1 MKSNSYSMTG
11 RLLLWLLL
19 FFVLYLISL
28 QNYLVFHSISEIFG
42 VVIACGAFMV
52 TWHCRKYIDNHY
64 LLFIGIAYLFVAFVD
79 FMHTLTYKGM
89 GAFDN
94 SEPNIPTQLWVC
106 ARYLESLSLLVA
118 FFFLKK
124 KLRVDVLF
132 FSYLLLVSFLM
143 ATIFYWPVFPDCF
156 VSGTGLTPF
165 KKLSEYLICLI
176 LLGTIALLL
185 KNRADFLPDAH
196 RMILFSIILTIG
208 AELSFA
214 SYVHVYGV
222 FNLLGHFLKIL
233 SFYLVYKVII
243 ETALVRPFDLLFR
256 NIKANEEK
264 FRGIYAAMTEGL
276 CLHDVIYD
284 SAGKAQDYRIVDV
297 NPAYESI
304 LGIKRQEAL
313 NRRASELYKSDA
325 PPYLDI
331 FAKVAATGTPV
342 TFETFFPVQGK
353 FFKISAFSSEKGKFT
368 TVFSDITKRKLEELE
383 RKKSHTMLEEQLE
396 AGNRKLEN
404 THAQL
409 LHSEKLS
416 SIGRLAASIA
426 HELNNPLFAIRNVLS
441 GIESRAKL
449 EEEDE
454 ELVGLALEECD
465 RIKYLIQDLQNFNRP
480 TNGVIAP
487 MDVHEVIDHIT
498 LLLKKEFK
506 NKNITL
512 KKQYAQE
519 LPSVHAVED
528 QIKQVLLNLFNNAV
542 DAIREEGGDIT
553 VVTRLHND
561 RSVAIQIQDS
571 GRGIKPEDMEHI
583 FEPFFTTKP
592 AVKGT
597 GLGLS
602 VSYGIVKNHNGFLNV
617 ISDVGIGTTFT
628 LILPLAGPY
637 DQKR

>member
-1 MKSNSYSMTG
+1 MTG